1 MASIDPVPRRT
12 FLGLMGAGAGAVAL
26 GAAGCS
32 AGSSSTGG
40 GGGGGAAGGEFQ
52 IWALQDQVQNRVQNA
67 AIKRFNANSATKAK
81 LVPFQ
86 NKSYTNKLRVAMGSP
101 NKPDVF
107 FNWGGGSIRTYVQ
120 NGLLTDLT
128 PTFDADPAFKA
139 KFLPA
144 VLDAGKIDGKFY
156 GVPLRGMQPV
166 ILFYNKDVFAR
177 AGVAAPPTTWA
188 ETLTVVD
195 KFKAA
200 GVAPFALAGNQSW
213 TLLMWLEYLTDR
225 YGGPEAFAAVAA
237 NEQDAW
243 RQPAITQAL
252 DAITAL
258 VERGGFAS
266 NFASVGYEEGGAGT
280 LFAKGRAAMHLM
292 GSWEYTNQVDQQPK
306 FAKSGL
312 GWTTFPSV
320 EGGKGDAKN
329 IVGNPTN
336 YFSIASSS
344 KSVQAATD
352 FLKQEMASDAYVGDF
367 IKAGDVPPVAGV
379 ETKLTQSPSPEFATV
394 VYNMVKDAPAFTL
407 SWDQAIDNKFAQPM
421 LDNLQKVFLRKLD
434 SKGFVDAMVALQ

>member
-1 MASIDPVPRRT
+1 
-12 FLGLMGAGAGAVAL
+12 
-26 GAAGCS
+26 
-32 AGSSSTGG
+32 
-40 GGGGGAAGGEFQ
+40 
-52 IWALQDQVQNRVQNA
+52 VQNRVQQG
-67 AIKRFNANSATKAK
+67 AIDRFNAGSATKAK

-86 NKSYTNKLRVAMGSP
+86 NKSYTSKLRVAMGSP

-128 PTFDADPAFKA
+128 PAFDADPAFKA
-139 KFLPA
+139 KFLPS
-144 VLDAGKIDGKFY
+144 VLEAGKIDGKYY

-177 AGVAAPPTTWA
+177 AGVAGPPSTWA
-188 ETLTVVD
+188 ETLTAID
-195 KFKAA
+195 KIKAT
-200 GVAPFALAGNQSW
+200 GVAPFALAGNQTW

-225 YGGPEAFAAVAA
+225 FGGPEVFGKVAA
-237 NEQDAW
+237 NEKDAW
-243 RQPAITQAL
+243 RQPEITQAL
-252 DAITAL
+252 TAIGDL
-258 VERGGFAS
+258 VAAGGFAS

-280 LFAKGRAAMHLM
+280 FFAKGRAAMHLM

-320 EGGKGDAKN
+320 DGGKGDPKN

-336 YFSIASSS
+336 YFSISSSS
-344 KSVQAATD
+344 KNVQAATD
-352 FLKQEMASDAYVGDF
+352 FLKQEMASDAYVDDF
-367 IKAGDVPPVAGV
+367 IKAGDVPPVADV
-379 ETKLTQSPSPEFATV
+379 ETRLNASPSPEFAKV

-434 SKGFVDAMVALQ
+434 ANGFVNAMVALQ

>member
-1 MASIDPVPRRT
+1 MTSIEPVSRRS
-12 FLGLMGAGAGAVAL
+12 FLGLMGAGAGALAL

-32 AGSSSTGG
+32 AGSSSTSGG
-40 GGGGGAAGGEFQ
+40 GSAGSQFQ
-52 IWALQDQVQNRVQNA
+52 IWALQDQVQNRIQQA
-67 AIKRFNANSATKAK
+67 AINRYNGKSSSKAK

-86 NKSYTNKLRVAMGSP
+86 NNSYTNKLRVAMGSP

-120 NGLLTDLT
+120 NGLLQDLT
-128 PTFDADPAFKA
+128 PVFDGDAAFKA

-166 ILFYNKDVFAR
+166 ILFTNKDAFDK

-188 ETLTVVD
+188 ETLSQIP

-200 GVAPFALAGNQSW
+200 GITPFALAGNQTW

-225 YGGPEAFAAVAA
+225 FGGPEVFGKVAA
-237 NEQDAW
+237 NEKDAW
-243 RQPAITQAL
+243 RQPEITQAL
-252 DAITAL
+252 SAIRDLVDAGA
-258 VERGGFAS
+258 FAS

-280 LFAKGRAAMHLM
+280 YFAKGRAAMHLM

-312 GWTTFPSV
+312 GWATFPGI
-320 EGGKGDAKN
+320 EGGKGDPKS

-336 YFSIASSS
+336 YFSITSSS
-344 KSVQAATD
+344 KSVQGATD
-352 FLKQEMASDAYVGDF
+352 FLKQEMAGDAYVNDF
-367 IKAGDVPPVAGV
+367 IKAGDVPPVADV
-379 ETKLTQSPSPEFATV
+379 ESRLDASPSPEFAKV
-394 VYNMVKDAPAFTL
+394 VYNMVKDAPSFTL

-434 SKGFVDAMVALQ
+434 AKGFVDAMVALQ

>member
-1 MASIDPVPRRT
+1 MTSIEPVSRRN

-32 AGSSSTGG
+32 AGSSSTGSG
-40 GGGGGAAGGEFQ
+40 GSAGGTFQ
-52 IWALQDQVQNRVQNA
+52 IWALQDQVQNRVQQG
-67 AIKRFNANSATKAK
+67 AINRFNAKSSVKGK

-86 NKSYTNKLRVAMGSP
+86 NNSYTNKLRVAMGSP

-120 NGLLTDLT
+120 NGLLQDLT
-128 PTFDADPAFKA
+128 PTFEADAAFKA

-166 ILFYNKDVFAR
+166 ILFTNKDAFSK
-177 AGVAAPPTTWA
+177 AGVAAPPTSWA
-188 ETLTVVD
+188 ELLSQIP

-200 GVAPFALAGNQSW
+200 GIAPFSLAGNQTW

-225 YGGPEAFAAVAA
+225 FGGPEVFGKVAA
-237 NEQDAW
+237 NEKDAW
-243 RQPAITQAL
+243 RQPEITQAL
-252 DAITAL
+252 NAISQLVDA
-258 VERGGFAS
+258 GGFAK

-280 LFAKGRAAMHLM
+280 FFAKGRAAMHLM

-306 FAKSGL
+306 FAKNGL

-320 EGGKGDAKN
+320 EGGKGDPKN

-336 YFSIASSS
+336 YFSITSSS
-344 KSVQAATD
+344 KNIQAATD
-352 FLKQEMASDAYVGDF
+352 FLKQQMASDQYVDDF
-367 IKAGDVPPVAGV
+367 IKAGDVPPVADV
-379 ETKLTQSPSPEFATV
+379 ESRLSASPSPEFAKV

-421 LDNLQKVFLRKLD
+421 LDNLQKVFLGKTD
-434 SKGFVDAMVALQ
+434 ANGFVNAMVALQ

>member
-1 MASIDPVPRRT
+1 MTSIEPVSRRT

-26 GAAGCS
+26 GTAGCS
-32 AGSSSTGG
+32 AGSSSTA
-40 GGGGGAAGGEFQ
+40 GGGGAAGGGQFQ
-52 IWALQDQVQNRVQNA
+52 IWALQDKVQNRVQQG
-67 AIKRFNANSATKAK
+67 AIDRFNAKSAAKAK

-120 NGLLTDLT
+120 NGLLADLT
-128 PTFDADPAFKA
+128 PAFDADPAFKA

-144 VLDAGKIDGKFY
+144 VLDAGKIDGKYY

-177 AGVAAPPTTWA
+177 AGVAQPPTTWA
-188 ETLTVVD
+188 ETLSIVD

-225 YGGPEAFAAVAA
+225 YGGPETFAAVAA
-237 NEQDAW
+237 NEKDAW
-243 RQPAITQAL
+243 RQPALTQAL
-252 DAITAL
+252 DAITTL
-258 VERGGFAS
+258 VQRGGFAS
-266 NFASVGYEEGGAGT
+266 NFAAVGYEEGGAGT

-306 FAKSGL
+306 FAKNSL
-312 GWTTFPSV
+312 SWATFPAV
-320 EGGKGDAKN
+320 DGGKGDPKN

-336 YFSIASSS
+336 YFSITQGS
-344 KSVQAATD
+344 KNVQAATD
-352 FLKQEMASDAYVGDF
+352 FLKQEMASQQYVDDF
-367 IKAGDVPPVAGV
+367 IKAGDVPPVTGV
-379 ETKLTQSPSPEFATV
+379 ETKLALSPSPDFSKV
-394 VYNMVKDAPAFTL
+394 VYDMVKDAPAFTL

-421 LDNLQKVFLRKLD
+421 LDNLQKVFLGKLD
-434 SKGFVDAMVALQ
+434 AKGFVDAMVALQ

>member
-1 MASIDPVPRRT
+1 MTSIDSVSRRT

-32 AGSSSTGG
+32 AGSSSTSGG
-40 GGGGGAAGGEFQ
+40 GGSSGGGQFQ
-52 IWALQDQVQNRVQNA
+52 IWALQDQVQNRVQQG
-67 AIKRFNANSATKAK
+67 AINRFNANSTTKAK

-128 PTFDADPAFKA
+128 PVFDADPAFKA

-166 ILFYNKDVFAR
+166 ILFYNKDVFSR
-177 AGVAAPPTTWA
+177 AGVAQPPTTWA
-188 ETLTVVD
+188 ETLSIVD
-195 KFKAA
+195 KFKGI

-225 YGGPEAFAAVAA
+225 YGGPEAFASVAA
-237 NEQDAW
+237 NEKDAW

-252 DAITAL
+252 DAITDL
-258 VERGGFAS
+258 VQRGGFAS

-312 GWTTFPSV
+312 GWATFPGV
-320 EGGKGDAKN
+320 DGGKGDPKN

-336 YFSIASSS
+336 YFSITQSS

-352 FLKQEMASDAYVGDF
+352 FLKQQMASQQYVDDF
-367 IKAGDVPPVAGV
+367 IKAGDVPPVADVDTRLG
-379 ETKLTQSPSPEFATV
+379 ESPSPQFAKV
-394 VYNMVKDAPAFTL
+394 VYDMVKNAPAFTL